1 MAAHAKFHYR
11 SAEGLLAEARR
22 LGLDI
27 PYQEDSSILV
37 GRAVFAGREVPNR
50 LAVLPMEGADADET
64 GGPSD
69 LTRRRYRRYA
79 AGGAGLIWVE
89 ATAVRPDGRSNP
101 RQLLL
106 TEENVGAFA
115 RLVEEIRAA
124 AKEEWGPLHRP
135 LLVLQLTHS
144 GRFAKPEG
152 SPRPRIV
159 QHNPYLDPLHG
170 LPPDYP
176 LVSDGEIEAIRD
188 DFIEAADLA
197 SSAGFDGVDIKA
209 CHGYLVSETL
219 AAHDR
224 EDSRYGGPFEN
235 RTRLLLDIVRHI
247 RGETPRRL
255 VTSRLSATDTVPF
268 PFGFGMDPDEPERI
282 DLAEAKALI
291 ARLAR
296 EGVLFVAL
304 SLGVPAWRPHFGRP
318 FDKPVPGDLRRSISG
333 RWPAISASPESQPA
347 SPTVGTSG
355 PGIPGCALSAPGSA
369 RPWSP
374 PAGARP
380 SASAAGPSPIRIS
393 PPISSSA
400 AACPRGR
407 SARPVRSA
415 PIFCAGRGGS
425 AASSGTRRKNAARP
439 EACGAMRMT
448 RVRVGGR
455 SYPPTP

>member
-1 MAAHAKFHYR
+1 MAPHAKFHYR

-27 PYQEDSSILV
+27 PFQEDASILA
-37 GRAVFAGREVPNR
+37 GKTVFAGREIANR
-50 LAVLPMEGADADET
+50 LAVLPMEGADAEAA
-64 GGPSD
+64 GGPSET
-69 LTRRRYRRYA
+69 TRRRYRRYA

-115 RLVEEIRAA
+115 KLVGEIRAA
-124 AKEEWGPLHRP
+124 AKEEWGPAHRP

-176 LVSDGEIEAIRD
+176 LVSDGELEAIRD
-188 DFIEAADLA
+188 DFVEAADLA
-197 SSAGFDGVDIKA
+197 ASAGFDGVDVKA

-235 RTRLLLDIVRHI
+235 RTRLLLDIVRRI
-247 RGETPRRL
+247 RGETPRKL

-268 PFGFGMDPDEPERI
+268 PFGFGMDPDDPERI
-282 DLAEAKALI
+282 DLAEAKTVI
-291 ARLAR
+291 ARLGR
-296 EGVLFVAL
+296 EGVLFLAL
-304 SLGVPAWRPHFGRP
+304 SLGVPAWKPHVGRP
-318 FDKPVPGDLRRSISG
+318 FDKPVPEGELPKEHPLEGVARHLRIAGELQLASPQVAVIGAGYSWLRAFAPGVGAAMVSAGRTAVIGWGRGALAYPDFAADLVREGRLDPRKVCTTCSLCSHLLRRQE
-333 RWPAISASPESQPA
+333 R
-347 SPTVGTSG
+347 VG
-355 PGIPGCALSAPGSA
+355 CVVRDLMY
-369 RPWSP
+369 RN
-374 PAGARP
+374 
-380 SASAAGPSPIRIS
+380 
-393 PPISSSA
+393 A
-400 AACPRGR
+400 AA
-407 SARPVRSA
+407 ARK
-415 PIFCAGRGGS
+415 GS
-425 AASSGTRRKNAARP
+425 REP
-439 EACGAMRMT
+439 
-448 RVRVGGR
+448 
-455 SYPPTP
+455 